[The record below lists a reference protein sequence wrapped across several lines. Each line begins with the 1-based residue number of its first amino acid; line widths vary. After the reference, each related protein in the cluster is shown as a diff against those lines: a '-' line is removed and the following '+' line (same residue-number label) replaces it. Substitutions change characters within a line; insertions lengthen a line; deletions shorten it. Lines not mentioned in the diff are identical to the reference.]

1 MNLLAVD
8 PITCSQEGRTRARR
22 WLARTLQHP
31 DTVIL
36 DTETVDLG
44 AAVCEIAVIDTAGQ
58 VLLNTLVNP
67 GMEHRI
73 NQEAQQIHGI
83 TMDELAAA
91 PSTRTVLSQLVAITA
106 NSPHVMTYN
115 ADYDRRV
122 ITRDAIRAGVE
133 LDHLHDPDVW
143 GCVMRAR
150 SSTEGHPTSFLPLNG
165 GHRALNDC
173 QATLALMR
181 SLADVL

>member
-8 PITCSQEGRTRARR
+8 PITCSQEDRTRARR

-91 PSTRTVLSQLVAITA
+91 PSTRTVL
-106 NSPHVMTYN
+106 
-115 ADYDRRV
+115 
-122 ITRDAIRAGVE
+122 
-133 LDHLHDPDVW
+133 
-143 GCVMRAR
+143 RAR
-150 SSTEGHPTSFLPLNG
+150 VRFRWVCSGVSRGLGCSSSLG
-165 GHRALNDC
+165 GTRGGVAGWL
-173 QATLALMR
+173 R
-181 SLADVL
+181 GP